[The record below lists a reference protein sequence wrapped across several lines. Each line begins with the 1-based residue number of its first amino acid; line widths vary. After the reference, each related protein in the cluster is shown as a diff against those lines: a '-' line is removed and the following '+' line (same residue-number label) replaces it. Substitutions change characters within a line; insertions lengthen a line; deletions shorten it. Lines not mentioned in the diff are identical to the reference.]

1 VAIPKGGKLLIVQAS
16 ANFDARHFENPQ
28 EVDLYRDNSVE
39 HLTFGYGAHQCMGKN
54 IGRMEMRVFLEEF
67 TRRLPHIR
75 LVEGQSF
82 DFLLNTSF
90 RGPAELWVE
99 WDPRRNPERAN
110 PAILDKPLSFKI
122 GAPVK
127 DDITRAVV
135 VRERHEE
142 GEGLV
147 RLVLAD
153 PRGRPLP
160 AWSAGSHVDL
170 VAGGFRRK
178 YSLCGTRDD
187 RSVLEVVILRE
198 AQGRGGSRHFCDAVA
213 RGRHDPP
220 GRPEEPVP
228 PRRVGAAP
236 HA

>member
-1 VAIPKGGKLLIVQAS
+1 V
-16 ANFDARHFENPQ
+16 
-28 EVDLYRDNSVE
+28 
-39 HLTFGYGAHQCMGKN
+39 
-54 IGRMEMRVFLEEF
+54 
-67 TRRLPHIR
+67 
-75 LVEGQSF
+75 
-82 DFLLNTSF
+82 
-90 RGPAELWVE
+90 GPAPQ
-99 WDPRRNPERAN
+99 PRARQPRH
-110 PAILDKPLSFKI
+110 PGQTLSFKI

-135 VRERHEE
+135 VRERHVE

-198 AQGRGGSRHFCDAVA
+198 AQGAAAPGISATPWPWATRSTWPARRTCSASTSRHRATC
-213 RGRHDPP
+213 
-220 GRPEEPVP
+220 
-228 PRRVGAAP
+228 
-236 HA
+236 